1 MMLIGSDGPATF
13 CGRTFGAREI
23 SEIKGIVESF
33 PALSRTALAGTVCE
47 LLDWHRPNG
56 TYKQRECREFLELLE
71 ARGFF
76 RLPTRRPRR
85 PRGSPTRVPKTSCGE
100 IQPPITGTV
109 RDVSPVSLVLVGSQ
123 EERLLWRELVGR
135 YHYLGHKV
143 PFGAHIRYLVR
154 IAQPEAVVGCLQFSS
169 PAWRMRP
176 RDQWIGWDDGTRCR
190 NLQGVV
196 SNSRFLI
203 LPWVR
208 IRNLA
213 STVLALAAR
222 QVASDWEQRFR
233 IRPVLI
239 ETLVDQERYHGTS
252 YKAANWI
259 NVGTTTGRG
268 RMDRAH
274 RLHGDAPKAIFLY
287 PLSKDARQR
296 LRAE

>member
-1 MMLIGSDGPATF
+1 MLIESAGPAAF
-13 CGRTFGAREI
+13 CGRTFGVREI
-23 SEIKGIVESF
+23 SEIKEIVESF
-33 PALSRTALAGTVCE
+33 PGLSRTELAGTVCE

-71 ARGFF
+71 AGGLF
-76 RLPTRRPRR
+76 RLPARRPRR
-85 PRGSPTRVPKTSCGE
+85 PRGSRTRVPKTSHGE
-100 IQPPITGTV
+100 LQSAITGTV
-109 RDVSPVSLVLVGSQ
+109 RDVSPVSLVLVGSR

-154 IAQPEAVVGCLQFSS
+154 IAQLEAVVGCLQFSS

-176 RDQWIGWDDGTRCR
+176 RDQWIGWDDGTRRR
-190 NLQGVV
+190 NLQQVA

-208 IRNLA
+208 VRNLA

-222 QVASDWEQRFR
+222 QVAFDWEQRFR

-239 ETLVDQERYHGTS
+239 ETLVDPQRYHGTS

-259 NVGTTTGRG
+259 HVGMTVGRG
-268 RMDRAH
+268 RTDSTH
-274 RLHGDAPKAIFLY
+274 RLHGNAPKAIFVY
-287 PLSKDARQR
+287 PLSKDARRR
-296 LRAE
+296 LTRV

>member
-1 MMLIGSDGPATF
+1 MMLIGSEGPATF

-23 SEIKGIVESF
+23 SEIKEIVEGF
-33 PALSRTALAGTVCE
+33 PGLSRTELAGTVCE

-71 ARGFF
+71 AGGLF
-76 RLPTRRPRR
+76 RLPARRPRR
-85 PRGSPTRVPKTSCGE
+85 PRGSRTRVPKTSDGE
-100 IQPPITGTV
+100 FQPPITGTV

-154 IAQPEAVVGCLQFSS
+154 IAEPEAVVGCLQFSS
-169 PAWRMRP
+169 PAWRMRS
-176 RDQWIGWDDGTRCR
+176 RDQWIGWDDGTRGR
-190 NLQGVV
+190 NLQKVV
-196 SNSRFLI
+196 NNSRFLI

-208 IRNLA
+208 VRNLA

-222 QVASDWEQRFR
+222 QVAADWERRFQV
-233 IRPVLI
+233 RPVLI
-239 ETLVDQERYHGTS
+239 ETLVDQKRYDGTS

-259 NVGTTTGRG
+259 HIGMTAGRG
-268 RMDRAH
+268 RMDSTH
-274 RLHGDAPKAIFLY
+274 RLHGNAPKAIFVF
-287 PLSKDARQR
+287 PLSKDVRRR
-296 LRAE
+296 LTRV